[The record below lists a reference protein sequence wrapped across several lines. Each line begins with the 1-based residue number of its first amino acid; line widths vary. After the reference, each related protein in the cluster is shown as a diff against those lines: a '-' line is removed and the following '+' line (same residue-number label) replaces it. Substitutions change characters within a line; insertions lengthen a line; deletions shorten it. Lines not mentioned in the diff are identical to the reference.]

1 MDCLGA
7 QKYASEAKTPAI
19 LHQKLLNMQN
29 FKTVFFILIGAINF
43 VLNGQSITPPQKK
56 VLMVVSSYGNGKS
69 RPGFELDEVSQ
80 AYLIFKE
87 NRLKVEM
94 ASPKGGKVASDKYN
108 AKKLYNALFLQDKE
122 AAGLLD
128 NTISTAKAL
137 EVNDYDV
144 IYIAGGKGAMFDLPY
159 DPSLQD
165 LILSMYNKKNLISAV
180 CHGSAALLHIKT
192 NDTTY
197 LVKDKMITGLC
208 NEEETK
214 FGKKWIKEFP
224 YLLETKMIERGAKYK
239 REEIMLPYILSDG
252 NVVTGQNPF
261 STTQLAEEVVKSLG
275 IIPKPRTLYA
285 EEKSLNLV
293 KRALNNE
300 YDWAMSELKK
310 DTSGYNLELI
320 AVYGY
325 YGLTYAGDN
334 KDELIK
340 GLKIIDLV
348 VPYYFNEQMQLE
360 RAKAYLKLG
369 NTETGKKLL
378 KELINKNLLVDEA
391 NKLLN
396 KSQ

>member
-1 MDCLGA
+1 
-7 QKYASEAKTPAI
+7 
-19 LHQKLLNMQN
+19 MQN
-29 FKTVFFILIGAINF
+29 FITVFFILIGAINF
-43 VLNGQSITPPQKK
+43 ILNGQSIIPTQKK

-80 AYLIFKE
+80 ACLIFKE
-87 NRLKVEM
+87 NGLKVEM
-94 ASPKGGKVASDKYN
+94 ASPKGGKVMSDKYN

-239 REEIMLPYILSDG
+239 REEIMLPYIVSDG

-275 IIPKPRTLYA
+275 IIPKPRTEYPD
-285 EEKSLNLV
+285 ERSLNLV
-293 KRALNNE
+293 KRAMNNE
-300 YDWAMSELKK
+300 YKWAVEELRKG
-310 DTSGYNLELI
+310 TSGYDIELI

-325 YGLTYAGDN
+325 YVLLYAGDN
-334 KDELIK
+334 KDELKK
-340 GLKIIDLV
+340 GLEVIDLV

-369 NTETGKKLL
+369 NSEVGKKLL
-378 KELINKNLLVDEA
+378 NELINKNLLVDEA
-391 NKLLN
+391 TKLLS